1 MKPLRFSWDDRK
13 NKTNKKK
20 HGISFAEAQTIFF
33 DEDAI
38 EYYDTNHS
46 KDEDRFLMLGLSY
59 RIRVLVVSYC
69 LRKEGAEIRIISSRK
84 ATKKEQGVYFRRK
97 Q

>member
-20 HGISFAEAQTIFF
+20 HGIFFAEAQTIFF

-46 KDEDRFLMLGLSY
+46 EDEDRFLMLGLSY

>member
-38 EYYDTNHS
+38 LQSTGEILLVASPNNPTGFEIS
-46 KDEDRFLMLGLSY
+46 EEFLFKA
-59 RIRVLVVSYC
+59 
-69 LRKEGAEIRIISSRK
+69 LRKFQFVILDAPRSNSL
-84 ATKKEQGVYFRRK
+84 FL
-97 Q
+97 

>member
-46 KDEDRFLMLGLSY
+46 EDEDRFLMLGLSY

-84 ATKKEQGVYFRRK
+84 ATKKEQEVYFRRK

>member
-46 KDEDRFLMLGLSY
+46 EDEDRFLMLGLSY